1 MEIFGVSTLTV
12 PNNVDLTINL
22 VNGTSC
28 YVLINATVTS
38 PFFSSFTSKCFNWV
52 IDWPSKGKLKRA

>member
-1 MEIFGVSTLTV
+1 MLQLELLDAWRSFGVSTLAL

-28 YVLINATVTS
+28 YVTS
-38 PFFSSFTSKCFNWV
+38 
-52 IDWPSKGKLKRA
+52 